1 MKKRILMAM
10 MLSAGLV
17 FSAAG
22 QKDDEIRLIV
32 RGDDIGSFHA
42 ANIGCIKAY
51 TDGVERSTEVMVPCP
66 WFPEA
71 AEMLN
76 EHPGLDVGVHLL
88 VTSEWSEMKWRP
100 ITGESSISD
109 KNGYFYPM
117 VWPSDNY
124 PPQMTFR
131 ESGYRLWDVERELR
145 AQIEVALKN
154 IKNVTHVST
163 HMGFSSADP
172 AIEKLVE
179 RLAKE
184 YNLDIRPEEYGVQ
197 RMPMVKSKS
206 DSYEDRA
213 EAFAQS
219 IMNLKS
225 GTYLTVEHPAMDYKE
240 METIGH
246 KGNSNVGKQRQGV
259 TYVFTSDVVKEAI
272 KKKGVKLISYGDL
285 VKEH

>member
-1 MKKRILMAM
+1 

>member
-10 MLSAGLV
+10 MLSVGLV